1 MFRIQ
6 ILIEPHCNE
15 NTSYVYPEKELH
27 GLSPNFHILVSVSD
41 LYIPRIGPYI
51 FKAAQFHFWE
61 YLLEFSVMCLCS
73 AYSIRL

>member
-41 LYIPRIGPYI
+41 LYIPRIGPHI
-51 FKAAQFHFWE
+51 FQAMRFHFWE
-61 YLLEFSVMCLCS
+61 YLFEFSVMCLCS